1 MSSVGPFAPDA
12 ETEESD
18 SVGDH
23 RQAGREGDSWTSS
36 VVRVVACRSLLI
48 AVGLLE
54 ERLVRASEV
63 VIEEHTM
70 DPPALG

>member
-1 MSSVGPFAPDA
+1 
-12 ETEESD
+12 
-18 SVGDH
+18 
-23 RQAGREGDSWTSS
+23 
-36 VVRVVACRSLLI
+36 VVACRSLLI